1 MTRDKKLP
9 IGNIAHVAQ
18 KYMKSFEFDTRKSS
32 AYRSVGS

>member
-9 IGNIAHVAQ
+9 IENIVHVAQ

-32 AYRSVGS
+32 AYMSVDS